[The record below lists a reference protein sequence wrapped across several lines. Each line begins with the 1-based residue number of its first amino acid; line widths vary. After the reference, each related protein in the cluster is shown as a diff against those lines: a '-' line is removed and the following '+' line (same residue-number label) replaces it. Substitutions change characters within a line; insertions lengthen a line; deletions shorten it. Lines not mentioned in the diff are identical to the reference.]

1 MVKLVRYDAACRAL
15 AEARQVDEVK
25 EIRDRAVAM
34 ATYARQA
41 KNKDLEADA
50 VEIRM
55 RATRRLDQLRQAQ
68 KASVGLN
75 SGAAG
80 GGEKTGPRGLLVN
93 PRDLRPTLTA
103 QGIDKNLAHQA
114 RVLGAL
120 SDAEFEAAIADTR
133 DKVAR
138 AARKAV
144 REVEIEQERESYRAR
159 IEQGGTVA
167 DLEALAASG
176 FRAGVICPDFPW
188 QFEVYSG
195 KGKQRSAER
204 YYDCWPLERILAM
217 APLIERLA
225 ADDCALMLWSIG
237 PDLPGAFELIKAC
250 GFESKVEF
258 CWVKTTPNA
267 ECITLDGKGLHWGMG
282 YSTRSNVEFVLLAK
296 RGSPR
301 RLSADVHEVIIA
313 PVGEHSEKPDEVY
326 SRIERLYPGPYLEL
340 FARRPREGWTAWGN
354 EIERPPAPPDP
365 DPGEMPPIPDFLRR
379 PLPQERVP
387 SEDRR

>member
-1 MVKLVRYDAACRAL
+1 MLARYDAACRAL

-25 EIRDRAVAM
+25 NIRDKAVAM

-41 KNKDLEADA
+41 KNRDLEADA

-68 KASVGLN
+68 RETVGLA
-75 SGAAG
+75 SGREG
-80 GGEKTGPRGLLVN
+80 KRKSLGLPEN
-93 PRDLRPTLTA
+93 PSDRPTLA
-103 QGIDKNLAHQA
+103 SQGIDKNLAHQA

-120 SDAEFEAAIADTR
+120 SDEKFENVITAAR

-138 AARKAV
+138 AARNAV

-176 FRAGVICPDFPW
+176 LRAGVICPDFPW
-188 QFEVYSG
+188 QFETYSG
-195 KGKQRSAER
+195 KGKQRSADR
-204 YYDCWPLERILAM
+204 RYDCWSLERILTM

-237 PDLPGAFELIKAC
+237 PEQPGALEVIKAC
-250 GFESKVEF
+250 GFEHKNIGF
-258 CWVKTTPNA
+258 CWVKTTPDA

-282 YSTRSNVEFVLLAK
+282 YSTRSNAEFVLFGA

-301 RLSADVHEVIIA
+301 RLSADVHQIVIA

-326 SRIERLYPGPYLEL
+326 RRIQRLYPGPYLEL
-340 FARRPREGWTAWGN
+340 FARRPREGWTTWGN
-354 EIERPPAPPDP
+354 EIERPTAPPNP
-365 DPGEMPPIPDFLRR
+365 EPGEMPDIPDFLRR
-379 PLPQERVP
+379 PLSQESAP
-387 SEDRR
+387 SEGRR